1 MIVILALCW
10 VVPFPIMVMIF
21 LIDLVM
27 PDVVPVIDEL
37 YLSIVFLQRVK
48 KILWVQKFIE
58 QHKILTVL
66 LLIFLLVAVITSI
79 RWLFGVIG

>member
-1 MIVILALCW
+1 
-10 VVPFPIMVMIF
+10 MVMIF